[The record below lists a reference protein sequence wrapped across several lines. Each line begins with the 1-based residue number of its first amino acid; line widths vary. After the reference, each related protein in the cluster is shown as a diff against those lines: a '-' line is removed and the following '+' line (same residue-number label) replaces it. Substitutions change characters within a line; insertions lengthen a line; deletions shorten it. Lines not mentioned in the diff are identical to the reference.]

1 MDKTCVTIYKTGT
14 DNPEEL
20 IELIYFNPDV
30 GEYLKEE
37 LGKDISFKELKK
49 RLTDAEEQELNYTAK
64 LENPL
69 WWYGVNRRQ
78 WGKVDSLTE
87 TDFDSMYKIVQKE
100 CPTEEELMKPE
111 SGLLRNWS
119 NRLSRSMNN

>member
-14 DNPEEL
+14 DNPEGL
-20 IELIYFNPDV
+20 FDIVYFDPDI
-30 GEYLKEE
+30 GKS
-37 LGKDISFKELKK
+37 LGKFGDDIPFNELKD
-49 RLTDAEEQELNYTAK
+49 RLINAEEQELNYTAK

-87 TDFDSMYKIVQKE
+87 TDFDSMYQIVQKE
-100 CPTEEELMKPE
+100 CPTDEELMTPE